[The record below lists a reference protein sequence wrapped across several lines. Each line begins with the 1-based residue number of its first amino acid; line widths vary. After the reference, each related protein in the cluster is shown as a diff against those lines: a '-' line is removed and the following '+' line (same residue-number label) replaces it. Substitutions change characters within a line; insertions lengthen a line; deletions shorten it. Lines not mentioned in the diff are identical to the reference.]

1 MKLGGRLS
9 NRRDRLA
16 QHAISGDRLCE
27 KALCKVPSLCKEAV
41 MTGINAH

>member
-9 NRRDRLA
+9 HRRDRLA
-16 QHAISGDRLCE
+16 RRAISGDRLCE

-41 MTGINAH
+41 KTGVNVH